1 MINSRLEFQSD
12 VIPAL
17 VKDILAKGR
26 CMLSSLKEYA
36 LQHKLLLDGLLDS
49 WNKFNCSVDSLV
61 PIT

>member
-36 LQHKLLLDGLLDS
+36 LQHKLLLDALLES
-49 WNKFNCSVDSLV
+49 WNKFNYVNLVV